1 VKSTLDLQALDE
13 RDHKRL
19 ENIRILTDLLNAGRS
34 NGSIKQSSGS
44 GNTGSLPFGKLIEEA
59 SKRRQALAR
68 VGLRFGGS
76 LVNVQAERLRER
88 SGNSELTKQLA
99 LSSAE
104 TLDALAEAISNV
116 DRNLSKQR

>member
-1 VKSTLDLQALDE
+1 LDLQALDE

-19 ENIRILTDLLNAGRS
+19 ENMRILTDLINAGRS
-34 NGSIKQSSGS
+34 NSSNTQQEFGGIS
-44 GNTGSLPFGKLIEEA
+44 PGNNNLPFGKLIEEA

-88 SGNSELTKQLA
+88 SGKSELTKQLA
-99 LSSAE
+99 WSSAE
-104 TLDALAEAISNV
+104 TLDALAEVISNL
-116 DRNLSKQR
+116 DRNLSKR